1 MAAHLA
7 GTAGAG
13 LRVGK
18 QRVQRLLQ
26 QHDIRARGKRRFRVT
41 TTDSRHELP
50 LAPNL
55 LNRNFTVSA
64 PNQVWTG
71 DITYIQTDEGWLF
84 LAAVIDLFS
93 RRAVGWSL
101 QPDMRRPLVIDAFG
115 DDLVATY
122 PEQQVRADLP

>member
-18 QRVQRLLQ
+18 QRVQRLMQ

-41 TTDSRHELP
+41 TTDSWHELP
-50 LAPNL
+50 IAPNL
-55 LNRNFTVSA
+55 LNRNFTVYA

-84 LAAVIDLFS
+84 LVAVIDLFR

-101 QPDMRRPLVIDAFG
+101 RPDMRSPLVIDA
-115 DDLVATY
+115 LEMTWLKRPRTA
-122 PEQQVRADLP
+122 